1 MEYMYYMFYKYQFSQ
16 HFPIMIKMWA
26 KPKMASISDH
36 KFESVW
42 KAREEWGKDYG
53 LSYLQFISYINGLFY
68 LSVIWNISRSAL
80 PSI

>member
-1 MEYMYYMFYKYQFSQ
+1 
-16 HFPIMIKMWA
+16 MIKMWA

-36 KFESVW
+36 EFISVW
-42 KAREEWGKDYG
+42 KTKKEWGKDYG

-80 PSI
+80 MYLQYKLVISNEKFLT